1 MGLPVDHCFHK
12 VDHLKVDHL
21 FHKWIPDPL
30 PEEAVY
36 S

>member
-1 MGLPVDHCFHK
+1 MGLPVDHCFH
-12 VDHLKVDHL
+12 KVDHL